1 MNASLEQ
8 DTLQLPVDREH
19 SGLRLG
25 LVGIFLGVF
34 VAGFYIANTLI
45 PSDGFNILAGLI
57 GFALAAIVARLVDPM
72 LKRLWPSK
80 RALFLD
86 ARGARLTK
94 NDQVQAEIKA
104 NETANIHY
112 WKFKIPRRG
121 RMPRGWFVVAC
132 ALQQDDIYL
141 PVYTFASPEQAD
153 KLSQIKPF
161 TELKAEKDKSS
172 AAKAESLRLAGE
184 QRRIRLAEEHRWHDG
199 GELTVTDFETYIKRL
214 NELYLRWNT

>member
-19 SGLRLG
+19 RGLRLG

-34 VAGFYIANTLI
+34 VIGFFIANTLI

-57 GFALAAIVARLVDPM
+57 GFALAAIVARLLDPM

-80 RALFLD
+80 RALQLD
-86 ARGARLTK
+86 ASGARLTL

-104 NETANIHY
+104 GETANIHY

-141 PVYTFASPEQAD
+141 PIYTFASPDQAD
-153 KLSQIKPF
+153 KLSQFKPF
-161 TELKAEKDKSS
+161 TELKPEKDKSA

-184 QRRIRLAEEHRWHDG
+184 QRRLRLAEEHRWHDG
-199 GELTVTDFETYIKRL
+199 GELTVADFETYIKRL